1 MKKDTIKFVQYR
13 NIVTLYKKR
22 RYLLFAFYYL
32 QKQQRDAII
41 WLQENKTELKRKQ
54 KESKKENINKT
65 EKGKFTVI
73 CFRKNQKEENK

>member
-32 QKQQRDAII
+32 QKQQKDVII
-41 WLQENKTELKRKQ
+41 QLQENKTELKRKQ
-54 KESKKENINKT
+54 KESKKKI
-65 EKGKFTVI
+65 
-73 CFRKNQKEENK
+73 